1 VDLTGHVFKA
11 RNSGFGHK
19 QSYGWVV
26 VGACFL
32 CCVTYGTFYTF
43 GIFFKPLQ
51 EEFGWSYTVT
61 SSVQSVHLLIY
72 IISSFFVGWMVD
84 RYGPRLPL
92 IICAFFLCVG
102 FLLCSR
108 ITSIKGL
115 YLSYSI
121 ASAGA
126 GIVWSLPLSVVQR
139 WFTKK
144 RGLALGMT
152 VSGIGIG
159 TFVWALFANYFI
171 YHYGWRNSYILMG
184 MITGIVLLVSSLLI
198 RVPEEKRPFSNAK
211 FELSS
216 RNARSSDSPALDGM
230 DLAQALRTKK
240 LWLICLFQFFFNVG
254 IFFVFVHLVPFGI
267 QIGIDKGIAAAGIA
281 FMGGVSVLG
290 RVLSPMFIERKMQS
304 KWETGLIICSLVA
317 SLIMACFIYINSLPV
332 FFISIIIFGYF
343 YGSWIPLVVALT
355 GRGFGLRN
363 LGTVLGITQIGLIGG
378 IVGPLMGGFIHDQ
391 TGSYTVAF
399 IIAAVVFLLAG
410 AAAFVIRLSG
420 NTTEEEKCCV
430 DFKAPQRES

>member
-1 VDLTGHVFKA
+1 VHAFCVVLPMEHFIPSVF
-11 RNSGFGHK
+11 
-19 QSYGWVV
+19 
-26 VGACFL
+26 
-32 CCVTYGTFYTF
+32 
-43 GIFFKPLQ
+43 FFKPLQ

-92 IICAFFLCVG
+92 IICALFLCVG

-108 ITSIKGL
+108 ITNINDL
-115 YLSYSI
+115 YLSYSL

-126 GIVWSLPLSVVQR
+126 GIVWSLPLSIVQR

-144 RGLALGMT
+144 RGLALGLT

-159 TFVWALFANYFI
+159 TFVWALLVNYFI
-171 YHYGWRNSYILMG
+171 YHYGWRNSYVLMG
-184 MITGIVLLVSSLLI
+184 VITGIVLVVSSFLI
-198 RVPEEKRPFSNAK
+198 RVPEENQSSPRVK
-211 FELSS
+211 FKLPS
-216 RNARSSDSPALDGM
+216 RNAPSSDSPVLEGM
-230 DLAQALRTKK
+230 GLAQAFRSKK

-267 QIGIDKGIAAAGIA
+267 QMGIDKSIAAAGIA

-290 RVLSPMFIERKMQS
+290 RVLSPMFIERKMRS
-304 KWETGLIICSLVA
+304 RWETGLIICSIVA
-317 SLIMACFIYINSLPV
+317 SFIMACFIFISSLPV
-332 FFISIIIFGYF
+332 FFMSIIIFGYF

-355 GRGFGLRN
+355 GRSFGLRN

-378 IVGPLMGGFIHDQ
+378 IIGPLVGGFIHDQ
-391 TGSYTVAF
+391 TGSYTLAF
-399 IIAAVVFLLAG
+399 IIAAVVFLFAG
-410 AAAFVIRLSG
+410 AAAFAIRLSG
-420 NTTEEEKCCV
+420 NTTEDDKCCV
-430 DFKAPQRES
+430 DFKTPQQES